1 MTEKLEVRIFI
12 NGAHK
17 LGKDKYVQGRIHGI
31 MSAISEVY
39 YEGILPGVHRDDEGV
54 RMKTIC
60 TKEEYAKFKE
70 RIENDY
76 KGLCQFIVTE
86 IEE

>member
-12 NGAHK
+12 DGTHK

-39 YEGILPGVHRDDEGV
+39 YEGVLPGVYRGDDGV

-60 TKEEYAKFKE
+60 TREEYVKIRE

-76 KGLCQFIVTE
+76 KDLCRFGVRE
-86 IEE
+86 IEG